1 MFEPFP
7 KIHRLSRE
15 CVITEKIDGT
25 NAQIFIA
32 LRSELTNEQLEEP
45 FAPFMSVSPPG
56 MPDFVIVAGSRNRW
70 LTIRDDN
77 YGFGRWVSDNR
88 EELVKLGPGRHFGE
102 WWGAGIQRRYN
113 QTEKIFSLFNVHRW
127 FDPVRTSID
136 EIPGE
141 KMCECP
147 PCCRVVP
154 VLNRSIFSTL
164 NIELILS
171 ILKEGGSIAAP
182 GFMQPEGIVIYHT
195 ASGTLFKK
203 TIEHDEAGKPV

>member
-1 MFEPFP
+1 MSNTFEGFP

-25 NAQIFIA
+25 NAQIFIHSRA
-32 LRSELTNEQLEEP
+32 NIDEGHGIP
-45 FAPFMSVSPPG
+45 FLGAVG
-56 MPDFVIVAGSRNRW
+56 DFDIAAGSRNRW
-70 LTIRDDN
+70 LTPGNDN
-77 YGFGRWVSDNR
+77 YGFAKWVAANAEQLIR
-88 EELVKLGPGRHFGE
+88 LGPGRHFGE

-141 KMCECP
+141 GRCECP

-195 ASGTLFKK
+195 ASQTLFKK
-203 TIEHDEAGKPV
+203 TIESDEQGKPV

>member
-1 MFEPFP
+1 MSNTFEGFP

-25 NAQIFIA
+25 NAQIFIHSRA
-32 LRSELTNEQLEEP
+32 NIDEGHGIP
-45 FAPFMSVSPPG
+45 FLGAVG
-56 MPDFVIVAGSRNRW
+56 DFDIAAGSRNRW
-70 LTIRDDN
+70 LTPGNDN
-77 YGFGRWVSDNR
+77 YGFAKWVAANAEQLIR
-88 EELVKLGPGRHFGE
+88 LGPGRHFGE

-113 QTEKIFSLFNVHRW
+113 QTEKHFSLFNVHRW
-127 FDPVRTSID
+127 YDPVRTSID

-195 ASGTLFKK
+195 ASQTLFKK
-203 TIEHDEAGKPV
+203 TIESDEQGKPV